1 MDTKLAASARRE
13 RVRGLCKTTQQN
25 EACSFYDAMMAPK
38 KRRAVPPTLQ
48 GRVDQ
53 FLATSRA
60 TRAKAEA
67 AHRRRERACLLIATL
82 PTPTPRPKR
91 KPHA

>member
-1 MDTKLAASARRE
+1 MDTSLFPATAA
-13 RVRGLCKTTQQN
+13 VRFVWLCKTTQHN
-25 EACSFYDAMMAPK
+25 EACSFYDAVMVPK
-38 KRRAVPPTLQ
+38 KRRAEPPTLQ

-67 AHRRRERACLLIATL
+67 AHRRRERACLLITTL
-82 PTPTPRPKR
+82 PTATPRPKR
-91 KPHA
+91 KAQP